1 MHPVV
6 RPAKSTGGS
15 PHLSAI
21 SRQTLPIS
29 VRTSNTTQVHQH
41 DATQAIGQLVEIALP
56 HQGPLLLLDPDA
68 GKVCISRSARRLLPL
83 APQVSQIGNAALI
96 ERETAT
102 LPLDHTVGC
111 EFADVGQAAIE
122 VHRQCGHAGGRGLS
136 GWQSRARLG
145 DGRSITATF
154 QSS

>member
-1 MHPVV
+1 
-6 RPAKSTGGS
+6 
-15 PHLSAI
+15 
-21 SRQTLPIS
+21 
-29 VRTSNTTQVHQH
+29 
-41 DATQAIGQLVEIALP
+41 LVDIALP
-56 HQGPLLLLDPDA
+56 HQSPLLLLDPDA
-68 GKVCISRSARRLLPL
+68 QQRRLGRGRVCISRSARRLLPL
-83 APQVSQIGNAALI
+83 ASQVSQIGDAALI
-96 ERETAT
+96 EREAAA

-136 GWQSRARLG
+136 GWQSRARFG